1 MRGSR
6 SIAGTPQTHTTCS
19 TSPRTSLEL
28 PEIRSIHNSEQAESV
43 QHELTRDIMYSED
56 KSRVRLML
64 QERGELLEVLR
75 RNVRAIT
82 NTWLK

>member
-28 PEIRSIHNSEQAESV
+28 PEIRSIHSTEQAESV
-43 QHELTRDIMYSED
+43 HYELTRDIMYSEE

-64 QERGELLEVLR
+64 QERGELVEILR
-75 RNVRAIT
+75 RNVRAST
-82 NTWLK
+82 NIWLK